1 MKKTG
6 EIFSSW
12 LRLSMLM
19 AVGVSLVLGSMVLAQ
34 KGATGIDELRVKRK
48 KLLEEIEQT
57 NQLIRRIS
65 EDKQAIYDKYK
76 AIEAQI
82 KNRQEL
88 INVLEK
94 EIEFLNKNI
103 ERTSVVIN
111 SLNEDIDRLKDEYNS
126 LLRHAYRQRLTGSR
140 PLFLLSA
147 QSFNELFKRW
157 QYLRQYDQ
165 YRRKQLALIVETQ
178 QQLQQ
183 KIYVLEQKRSDKAH
197 LLSSYKTQSEI
208 LSLDLQ
214 TKNRLLDD
222 LKKDEERAKQL
233 LRQKEIDAKKLEN
246 AIAEIIKRETDA
258 PVETK
263 RETPSPSASNEGI
276 SLTQAFR
283 RSEGR
288 LPWPVDRG
296 IITERFGVHNH
307 PTFSNLVIQSNGIDI
322 STDPD
327 APVKAI
333 FEGEVVGIQYVPGS
347 QYMVIVRHGDY
358 FTVYSNLKETTVQRG
373 DRVKSGQ
380 RLGTSATDP
389 QTNSTEM
396 SLQIWHNKTRLDP
409 EKWLRP
415 R

>member
-1 MKKTG
+1 
-6 EIFSSW
+6 
-12 LRLSMLM
+12 MLM